1 MVRITSFLLLAGTAL
16 AAPLHAQ
23 EPLRVGQNTAGS
35 LSSADPRMEDGQSY
49 DAWLLQGRPGE
60 RVIVRMTSEQFDTML
75 HAGPAQGEWTPTES
89 NDDAGTGTN
98 SYILVTLDRAGR
110 SLLRASALEAG
121 QRGAY
126 QLVTRAWRDPS
137 TTPLAVGRRVSGT
150 LDDNDFAAANGPE
163 DRYTLRGT
171 AGQTVTVSVESSDFD
186 TQVSI
191 GQPVDQAWEELG
203 GNDDRGEGTNS
214 QAVYTFPETGV
225 YQVAVFAFDAGL
237 GAYTVRVEEGD
248 VAEPELESE
257 DVEMEDTIAMPDGGA
272 DGVLADFPVETLRP
286 GTPASGELTAAHP
299 TMEDGSHYRDYAWDG
314 RAGDQVTVDL
324 SSDDFDSYLY
334 LGTGTGE
341 SFEEID
347 SNDDGGQDQDARL
360 VVTLPR
366 TGTFTI
372 RVNAL
377 SEGETGAYVLVA
389 RSRR

>member
-1 MVRITSFLLLAGTAL
+1 MVRITSFLLLAGAAL

-23 EPLRVGQNTAGS
+23 QPLRVGQNTAGS
-35 LSSADPRMEDGQSY
+35 LESGDPRMEDGEFY

-60 RVIVRMTSEQFDTML
+60 RVIVRMTSDEFDTVL
-75 HAGPAQGEWTPTES
+75 HAGPAQGAWVPTES

-98 SYILVTLDRAGR
+98 SYILVTLDGAGR

-121 QRGAY
+121 QGGGY

-137 TTPLAVGRRVSGT
+137 TTPLVVGRRISGT
-150 LDDNDFAAANGPE
+150 LDDNDFTAANGPE

-191 GQPVDQAWEELG
+191 GRPVDQAWEEFES
-203 GNDDRGEGTNS
+203 NDDRGEGTNS
-214 QAVYTFPETGV
+214 QAVFTFPETGV
-225 YQVAVFAFDAGL
+225 YQVAVFGFGEGL

-248 VAEPELESE
+248 VAEPESE
-257 DVEMEDTIAMPDGGA
+257 DVDADAVEDGED
-272 DGVLADFPVETLRP
+272 DVLAGFPVETLRP
-286 GTPASGELTAAHP
+286 GTPVSGELTPGHP
-299 TMEDGSHYRDYAWDG
+299 RMEDGSHYRDYAWNG
-314 RAGDQVTVDL
+314 RAGEQVTVDL
-324 SSDDFDSYLY
+324 SSDDFDAYLY

-341 SFEEID
+341 SFEEIE
-347 SNDDGGQDQDARL
+347 SNDDGGQDTDAQL

-377 SEGETGAYVLVA
+377 NEGETGAYVLVA